1 MQGER
6 KKKTS
11 RPKTTEHL
19 WCRCRRWPT
28 MFPIWWA
35 SRCRASRSPA
45 FGDSLQRRHTGL
57 LMHATVKCH
66 RGRWSPLRGS
76 LAKKTVVFLRRKKE
90 RKIGYS
96 FCCVRCNRNRPQ
108 LLHTPIEQQLLLVVE
123 QLPQHVTHYELFS
136 LKVYTTQFTN
146 KTFIGFLPT
155 RGSMTT
161 LSARYKVAE
170 EMRSLMDFIV
180 HLLDPVRSWRI
191 DKWCRR

>member
-1 MQGER
+1 MITFTGVAS
-6 KKKTS
+6 KKNCS
-11 RPKTTEHL
+11 G
-19 WCRCRRWPT
+19 
-28 MFPIWWA
+28 F
-35 SRCRASRSPA
+35 
-45 FGDSLQRRHTGL
+45 
-57 LMHATVKCH
+57 
-66 RGRWSPLRGS
+66 
-76 LAKKTVVFLRRKKE
+76 KKLKESKK
-90 RKIGYS
+90 GYS

-180 HLLDPVRSWRI
+180 HRLDPVRSCRI
-191 DKWCRR
+191 DK